1 MGLGRTV
8 ERWAPGNSFRIARWK
23 DGPWGMRDQRTG
35 PFGMARGNR
44 RPHLNNHSSEATMS
58 DRTDPYMP
66 EVRGNLTYSCIGCG
80 QRYDIF
86 DFIYTC
92 PSCHSLLRIENTAFE
107 ELKKVPAQTWR
118 DIFDGRRNSNILE
131 IQGVFRFHELI
142 LPIIPVS
149 DIIYL
154 GEGSTPIVRA
164 NPELSAWVGTPFF
177 VKNDGFNPS
186 ASFKDR
192 GMASAISFLNHA
204 IRVKDLKGVLGICA
218 STGDT
223 SAAAALYLSYLP
235 KDRVKAV
242 VLLPQGKVTPQQ
254 LSQPLGSGATV
265 IEMPGVFDDCMRVV
279 EQLAQDYHVFL
290 LNSKNPVRILGQKSY
305 AYEIAQQ
312 LGWDTGGLTVVVPI
326 GNAGNITAV
335 MDGFVD
341 LFELGIISELPVILG
356 VQSEHADP
364 VSRWRATGTFSP
376 MKVTP
381 SVAQAAMIGDPV
393 SFPKVRQLVQNHF
406 SDRFFVISV
415 SETEI
420 MEGMLTANR
429 HGHVVCTQGGE
440 SAAGLKKALK
450 NGLIPRGRNC
460 VVDSTSHHLK
470 FSSFQERYFDDSF
483 APEYG
488 ITTREELKNRPVTL
502 SGDPREI
509 ADFLGLRRKG

>member
-1 MGLGRTV
+1 
-8 ERWAPGNSFRIARWK
+8 
-23 DGPWGMRDQRTG
+23 
-35 PFGMARGNR
+35 
-44 RPHLNNHSSEATMS
+44 MS
-58 DRTDPYMP
+58 DRSDPFMP
-66 EVRGNLTYSCIGCG
+66 GGSGRLVYSCIGCG

-92 PSCHSLLRIENTAFE
+92 PACKSLLRIEDTAFE
-107 ELKKVPAQTWR
+107 SLKSTPPAAWR
-118 DIFDGRRNSNILE
+118 EIFDGRRNSNVLE
-131 IQGVFRFHELI
+131 IQGIFRFHELI
-142 LPIIPVS
+142 LPIIPRE

-154 GEGSTPIVRA
+154 GEGNTPLVRA
-164 NPELSAWVGTPFF
+164 NRELSDWVGAPFY

-192 GMASAISFLNHA
+192 GMASAITFLNHA
-204 IRVKDLKGVLGICA
+204 IRVKNLTDVLGICA

-242 VLLPQGKVTPQQ
+242 VLLPKGRVTPQQ
-254 LSQPLGSGATV
+254 LSQPLGAGARV

-279 EQLAQDYHVFL
+279 EELAQDYHVFL

-305 AYEIAQQ
+305 AYETAQQ
-312 LGWDTGGLTVVVPI
+312 LGWDTKGLTVVVPI

-335 MDGFVD
+335 MDGFID
-341 LFELGIISELPVILG
+341 LHELGIISELPVILG

-364 VSRWRATGTFSP
+364 VSRWRATGTFVP
-376 MKVTP
+376 MKVRP

-393 SFPKVRQLVQNHF
+393 SFPKVCQNVQKHF
-406 SDRFFVISV
+406 DDRFFVISV
-415 SETEI
+415 SEDEI

-440 SAAGLKKALK
+440 SVAGLKKALAR
-450 NGLIPRGRNC
+450 GLIPRGKNY

-470 FSSFQERYFDDSF
+470 FASFQERYFEDSF
-483 APEYG
+483 DPEYG
-488 ITTREELKNRPVTL
+488 ITTRGDLKNAPVMLQGNAAT
-502 SGDPREI
+502 I
-509 ADFLGLRRKG
+509 AEFLGLRRKA